1 MEINNRI
8 DMIMHHP
15 LFVEAMKII
24 EEAEEHRIYCKH
36 GFDHCLDVARI
47 CYIMSKEACC
57 TLEKDVIYA
66 AAFLHDI
73 GRSKEYTEGTSHEE
87 AGVGLARQILA
98 DSYFSEDETEEICTA
113 ILYHKRA
120 NSHTDAKMLEKL
132 LQKADKY
139 SRKCFS
145 CDAIDSCYWPEQMKN
160 KTVIL

>member
-98 DSYFSEDETEEICTA
+98 DSFFSALKIPFMKSENPLMKSA
-113 ILYHKRA
+113 KPSLLPLLYELTK
-120 NSHTDAKMLEKL
+120 NS
-132 LQKADKY
+132 
-139 SRKCFS
+139 
-145 CDAIDSCYWPEQMKN
+145 
-160 KTVIL
+160 V

>member
-1 MEINNRI
+1 MEYRVVNA
-8 DMIMHHP
+8 DT
-15 LFVEAMKII
+15 LDEADT
-24 EEAEEHRIYCKH
+24 EA
-36 GFDHCLDVARI
+36 
-47 CYIMSKEACC
+47 
-57 TLEKDVIYA
+57 
-66 AAFLHDI
+66 
-73 GRSKEYTEGTSHEE
+73 
-87 AGVGLARQILA
+87 
-98 DSYFSEDETEEICTA
+98 EDETEEICTA